1 MEGAAGQEE
10 RGDPGPHGRGGVAQ
24 TGEFESQNVSGIE
37 QERIKLKR
45 PLLVL
50 PSVCLIDRINV
61 SK

>member
-10 RGDPGPHGRGGVAQ
+10 RGDPGPQRRGGVAQ

-37 QERIKLKR
+37 QERMKLKR
-45 PLLVL
+45 PFAVITFYLL
-50 PSVCLIDRINV
+50 DRINV